1 MNSCG
6 QKQVIFCQDKKSV
19 LLLLVKM
26 EHKNDK
32 NELHFNSAACL
43 NLQKRF
49 LLPCYNER
57 DPIF

>member
-6 QKQVIFCQDKKSV
+6 QKQVIFCQDKKSL

-32 NELHFNSAACL
+32 NELHFNGAACL
-43 NLQKRF
+43 NLQKEF
-49 LLPCYNER
+49 LFPFNNER
-57 DPIF
+57 EPIF